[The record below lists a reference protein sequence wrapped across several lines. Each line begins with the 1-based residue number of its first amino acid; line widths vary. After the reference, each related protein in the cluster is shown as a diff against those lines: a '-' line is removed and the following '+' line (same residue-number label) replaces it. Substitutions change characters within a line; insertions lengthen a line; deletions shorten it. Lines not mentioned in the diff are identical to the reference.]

1 MQPKAKKK
9 NIGGLLGLLSV
20 DATQDVNNIL
30 AKHGIAKSNNPS
42 DLVQK
47 LADLY
52 RNAPDKRILEK
63 ELVEIH
69 PHKDFIL
76 KYSEQL
82 PATSKVVSEN
92 IKFGDEQEVKQMLK
106 QYISTAPPIN
116 EFSNCEGN
124 PNCNC
129 HKKMSNACG
138 GCSSFSGFD
147 SSNGVALQGG
157 SPQNNNKDLIIGG
170 LILVTVLGLFLHHK
184 HS

>member
-20 DATQDVNNIL
+20 DATPEVNAL
-30 AKHGIAKSNNPS
+30 LSKYGIATSNNPS

-63 ELVEIH
+63 ELSDIH
-69 PHKDFIL
+69 PHKNFIL
-76 KYSEQL
+76 QYSEKT
-82 PATSKVVSEN
+82 PSVSKVISEN
-92 IKFGDEQEVKQMLK
+92 VKFGDEQEVKQMLR
-106 QYISTAPPIN
+106 QYISTSPPIN

-138 GCSSFSGFD
+138 CSSFSGFD
-147 SSNGVALQGG
+147 SSTGVTLQGNA
-157 SPQNNNKDLIIGG
+157 QNNNKELIIGG

-184 HS
+184 RN

>member
-20 DATQDVNNIL
+20 DATQDVNNLL
-30 AKHGIAKSNNPS
+30 AKHGISKSNNPS

-69 PHKDFIL
+69 PHKNFIL

-92 IKFGDEQEVKQMLK
+92 VKFGDEQEVKQMLK

-124 PNCNC
+124 PNYNC

-138 GCSSFSGFD
+138 CSSFSGLD
-147 SSNGVALQGG
+147 SSNGVTLQG
-157 SPQNNNKDLIIGG
+157 SNTSNNNKELIIGG

-184 HS
+184 HN